1 MKLFR
6 KTAQHKWSTEIK
18 VLQINSANKVSD
30 SDFYIKKA
38 DEPLKLSFPNE
49 KKRILY
55 RKKIYID
62 NLHFFTLCTLYTK
75 CLYII
80 I

>member
-1 MKLFR
+1 MKMKLFR

-38 DEPLKLSFPNE
+38 DEPLNFLSQMKKKNSVQE
-49 KKRILY
+49 K
-55 RKKIYID
+55 
-62 NLHFFTLCTLYTK
+62 NLH
-75 CLYII
+75 
-80 I
+80 

>member
-1 MKLFR
+1 MKMKLFR

-49 KKRILY
+49 KKKFCTG
-55 RKKIYID
+55 KK
-62 NLHFFTLCTLYTK
+62 FTLIIYTF
-75 CLYII
+75 LHSVHYIQNVYT
-80 I
+80 